1 MPATVDV
8 KYLKSLL
15 DNHKQP
21 YSKLEAW
28 LYLIVNSDADG
39 KLNYS
44 LKKIADDF
52 KWSIG
57 KVRLFLDGKKD
68 IIKRDKNCLVINNID
83 SCKIKVQKGKAKKQE
98 TTIEKP
104 KDYIDQI
111 VDIFAE
117 EYLNEYRI
125 DYVIES
131 KEKNRSAASRIL
143 SDYKKTY
150 KFSNSENTLIG
161 LRNFFRIAV
170 KVKDEW
176 LQKNMSLPIIWS
188 KYNFIKKSCRNGQ
201 YRRTESEQSDEIASI
216 VDSVFNAT
224 GNK

>member
-1 MPATVDV
+1 MPATVNV

-57 KVRLFLDGKKD
+57 KVRLFLEGKKD
-68 IIKRDKNCLVINNID
+68 IIKRDKNSLIINNID
-83 SCKIKVQKGKAKKQE
+83 SCKIKVQRGKAKKQE

-117 EYLNEYRI
+117 EYFNEYRI
-125 DYVIES
+125 DYVIE
-131 KEKNRSAASRIL
+131 KGKDRSAASRIL
-143 SDYKKTY
+143 AEYKKVY
-150 KFSNSENTLIG
+150 KFSDSASTLIG
-161 LRNFFRIAV
+161 LRNLFKLIV
-170 KVKDEW
+170 KINDKWMQD
-176 LQKNMSLPIIWS
+176 NMSLPIIRS
-188 KYNFIKKSCRNGQ
+188 KFNSVKKYLRNGQ
-201 YRRTESEQSDEIASI
+201 YQRSESEQSDEITSI
-216 VDSVFNAT
+216 VNSVFNAT